1 MKDSEK
7 YVHYDLLLLQLEAL
21 LEDETNPLSNL
32 SNASALLKQALP
44 RSVFA
49 GFYLFD
55 GKELILGPFQ
65 GGVSCVHIPLGKGV
79 CGESALKRETL
90 VVDDVTIHPN
100 YIACDAAAMSE
111 IVIPMVKDGYLL
123 GVLDL
128 DSAFK
133 ADYDAIDRDYL
144 ERFVTLLVDK
154 TVWDFKMFG
163 EKA

>member
-1 MKDSEK
+1 MKHSDKQADYE
-7 YVHYDLLLLQLEAL
+7 LLLLQLEAL
-21 LEDETNPLSNL
+21 LEGETNPLSNL

-44 RSVFA
+44 RSVFT

-55 GKELILGPFQ
+55 GQELILGPFQ

-90 VVDDVTIHPN
+90 IVDDVTTHPN

-111 IVIPMVKDGYLL
+111 IVLPMVKNDTLL

-128 DSAFK
+128 DSSLK
-133 ADYDAIDRDYL
+133 ADYDTIDQDYL
-144 ERFVTLLVDK
+144 ERFVTLLIEK